1 MPLRCGLV
9 GVPGCGKTTVYNA
22 VTSAGTSIFDAA
34 ESHRATV
41 AVPDP
46 RVDRLVELYRT
57 GKIVRASVEIV
68 DILGLSEGSTAE
80 GGRGSRLLAHI
91 KEADA
96 LIHVVRCFAAPESP
110 ANPLRD
116 IETIDLELMVAD
128 AQTVE
133 RKIARLVKRVR
144 IGDKDVA
151 RESADCETV
160 LEGLHAGIP
169 ARNQEL
175 TETERASVADC
186 NLISQKPVLYAA
198 NVASPRDADGPD
210 VAVLRERASAEG
222 SEVISICGREEA
234 DISELPPEDR
244 GPFLAELG
252 LAELSID
259 RLIRAAYRKLG
270 LVDFFTAGEK
280 EVHVWTCRR
289 GDKAPVAAGK
299 IHTDMER
306 GFIRMEV
313 IAYDDLIGGGSEAAA
328 AKAGKRRLEGRD
340 YEIQDGD
347 VVVIRFS
354 PPR

>member
-1 MPLRCGLV
+1 
-9 GVPGCGKTTVYNA
+9 
-22 VTSAGTSIFDAA
+22 
-34 ESHRATV
+34 
-41 AVPDP
+41 
-46 RVDRLVELYRT
+46 
-57 GKIVRASVEIV
+57 
-68 DILGLSEGSTAE
+68 GSTAE
-80 GGRGSRLLAHI
+80 GGRGSRLLTHI

-96 LIHVVRCFAAPESP
+96 LIHVVRCFAAPEHPPSP
-110 ANPLRD
+110 LHD
-116 IETIDLELMVAD
+116 VETVDLELMVAD

-144 IGDKDVA
+144 IGDKFAV
-151 RESADCETV
+151 RESEDCEKV
-160 LEGLHAGIP
+160 LRDLHAGIP
-169 ARNQEL
+169 ARNQGL
-175 TETERASVADC
+175 TEVEQASVADC
-186 NLISQKPVLYAA
+186 NLMSQKPVLYVA
-198 NVASPRDADGPD
+198 NLLFPRDADGPG
-210 VAVLRERASAEG
+210 AAALRERASAEG

-252 LAELSID
+252 VAELSID

-289 GDKAPVAAGK
+289 GDKAPAAAGK

-313 IAYDDLIGGGSEAAA
+313 IAYEDLIECGSEAAA

-340 YEIQDGD
+340 YKIQDGD
-347 VVVIRFS
+347 IVVIRFS